1 MSAELARQEPGA
13 VAVVSQP
20 TVIDIIGKMAD
31 SPHFSLEA
39 VQAIKELVALQE
51 RQDEL
56 RRKAEFA
63 AAMARI
69 QADIPRIVQRGKIVI
84 PAKDGK
90 AGSATTFARLA
101 DIDVAL
107 RPLLQREGMFLTF
120 NEPETMDGGRS
131 VIEGQLAHSNGYS
144 ETKRMTLS
152 LDTSGSK
159 NNIQAAGSRMRYGRR
174 YIVGMW
180 FNIIEADDDVAE
192 GAGERVLPI
201 TQKQADE
208 LNDLLA
214 EIGGDEKARF
224 LRWAGVAK
232 MADVTA
238 AKFETGMKVLLGK
251 RGGK

>member
-1 MSAELARQEPGA
+1 MSELTRQDGGA
-13 VAVVSQP
+13 VAVQPQQP
-20 TVIDIIGKMAD
+20 TVVDIINRMAD
-31 SPHFSLEA
+31 SPNFSLEA

-56 RRKAEFA
+56 RRKSEFA

-69 QADIPRIVQRGKIVI
+69 QAEIPRIVQRGKIVI
-84 PAKDGK
+84 PAKEGK
-90 AGSATTFARLA
+90 AGSSTSFARLA

-107 RPLLQREGMFLTF
+107 RPLLQREGMSLTF
-120 NEPETMDGGRS
+120 DEPETLDGGRS
-131 VIEGQLAHSNGYS
+131 IIEGRLTHANGYS

-180 FNIIEADDDVAE
+180 FNIIEADDDAAE
-192 GAGERVLPI
+192 GAGERVAVI

-214 EIGGDEKARF
+214 EIGGDEKVRF
-224 LRWAGVAK
+224 LRWAGVEK
-232 MADVTA
+232 LADVPV